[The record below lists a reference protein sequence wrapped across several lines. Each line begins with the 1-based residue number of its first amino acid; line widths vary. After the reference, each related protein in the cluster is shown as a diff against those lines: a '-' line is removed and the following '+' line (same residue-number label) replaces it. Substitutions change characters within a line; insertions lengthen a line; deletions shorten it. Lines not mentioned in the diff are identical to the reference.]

1 MEAGFRLHPG
11 YLGAA
16 DQQALVDTVL
26 AVALSAP
33 FYRAITPSGKP
44 MSVEMTN
51 FGAVGWFSDHAG
63 YRYRRFHPE
72 TGRPWPAIPPFLLK
86 LWRTLA
92 DRRADADCCLVN
104 LYRDGALM
112 GLHQDRDEADF
123 SFPVLSV
130 SLGDT
135 AVFRIGGV
143 SRKGPSR
150 SVRLASGD
158 ICVLAGADRLAFH
171 GVDRVLGGSSRLIPG
186 GGRLNLTL
194 RRAAPSTAW
203 RDQGS
208 IDPTGERL

>member
-1 MEAGFRLHPG
+1 MQTGFKLHPG
-11 YLGAA
+11 YLGSA

-26 AVALSAP
+26 ATALLAP
-33 FYRAITPSGKP
+33 FYQAVTPSGKP

-63 YRYRRFHPE
+63 YRYQRFHPD
-72 TGRPWPAIPPFLLK
+72 TGRPWPPIPPLLLE

-104 LYRDGALM
+104 LYRDGARM
-112 GLHQDRDEADF
+112 GPHQDRDEADF

-143 SRKGPSR
+143 SRKAPSR
-150 SVRLASGD
+150 SVRVASGD
-158 ICVLAGADRLAFH
+158 ICLLAGPDRLAYH
-171 GVDRVLGGSSRLIPG
+171 GVDRVLTGSSRLIPG

-194 RRAAPSTAW
+194 RRAGPLTAGH
-203 RDQGS
+203 DEGS
-208 IDPTGERL
+208 IDSTGE